1 MTNLSKR
8 ALCGVVMS
16 RAAAVVAVMLG
27 LTSPAFGQGRALE
40 GVWAVAT
47 QDRDCTTNAPRGAP
61 TRALVTYSFGGIV
74 SESRYIP
81 VFALGQLSDSHG
93 IWNFAG
99 GTTYEGRVV
108 TMINFETAAG
118 TPPGSPG
125 FLAGWML
132 ASQTI
137 TLTGPHSFTMTGSTQ
152 MFNLDLGVYRV
163 GCASRT
169 GERLR

>member
-8 ALCGVVMS
+8 TLCGAIMT
-16 RAAAVVAVMLG
+16 RAAAVVAVVLG
-27 LTSPAFGQGRALE
+27 LTSPAFGQGRTLE

-47 QDRDCTTNAPRGAP
+47 QDRNCTTNAPQGSP
-61 TRALVTYSFGGIV
+61 TRALITYQADGTV
-74 SESRYIP
+74 SESRHIP
-81 VFALGQLSDSHG
+81 VFATGQLSESHG
-93 IWNFAG
+93 IWNDDG
-99 GTTYEGRVV
+99 RGNYQGRVV